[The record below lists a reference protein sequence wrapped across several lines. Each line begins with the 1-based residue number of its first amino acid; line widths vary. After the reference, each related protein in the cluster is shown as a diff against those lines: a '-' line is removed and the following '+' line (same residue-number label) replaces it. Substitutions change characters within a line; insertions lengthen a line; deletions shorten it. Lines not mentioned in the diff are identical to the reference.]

1 MQRWFA
7 YWLFIAVLWLPII
20 AAQTVQ
26 LNGRVIDRSGAV
38 IPGAKIIATNE
49 ATQVSISTTT
59 DGTGAFSLRV
69 PAGLYTVSAEL
80 SGFARAEIR
89 HVKTTPKATASIT
102 VRLGRGPT
110 AKPPPKPPPPPPAPP
125 PPPQVSPASPP
136 APPPAPP
143 SIEQAPVWNSW
154 LENQSSPGIAVDRV
168 K

>member
-1 MQRWFA
+1 
-7 YWLFIAVLWLPII
+7 
-20 AAQTVQ
+20 
-26 LNGRVIDRSGAV
+26 
-38 IPGAKIIATNE
+38 
-49 ATQVSISTTT
+49 SISTTT
-59 DGTGAFSLRV
+59 DDTGAFSLRV

-110 AKPPPKPPPPPPAPP
+110 AKPPPKPPSPPPAPP
-125 PPPQVSPASPP
+125 PPPQVLPASPPAPPPPPPQVSPPSPP

-168 K
+168 KRGESYVVSFDLSPY